1 MNDGVGARMMGNGLR
16 YGERKLTKKKLAK
29 SSIKMVTP
37 NKYTALATY
46 IEETPSPPEQ
56 FPNDERTLAK
66 QTRQKK
72 RPTQKH
78 VRHTLWL
85 LAQQESAFLER
96 SITRAENEAAELAKR
111 DKTNKQRMSIDKN
124 HQLPNHQLEWKQ
136 KAKNASQN
144 ITGSIYRALKLAKT
158 SFTKTKTVSFATT
171 RQVRIFQDKEI
182 AAMITY
188 DSGADGHYLS
198 ERDQINVG
206 LEVANGGTSTARHVI
221 CLPFKQLSNRAA
233 SADSF

>member
-1 MNDGVGARMMGNGLR
+1 MTIGRWQNEQARKSDPPKNTSATLR
-16 YGERKLTKKKLAK
+16 
-29 SSIKMVTP
+29 
-37 NKYTALATY
+37 
-46 IEETPSPPEQ
+46 
-56 FPNDERTLAK
+56 
-66 QTRQKK
+66 
-72 RPTQKH
+72 
-78 VRHTLWL
+78 L

-96 SITRAENEAAELAKR
+96 SITRAENEMAELAKR

-124 HQLPNHQLEWKQ
+124 HQPPNHQLEWKQ

-158 SFTKTKTVSFATT
+158 SFTKTKMVSFVTT
-171 RQVRIFQDKEI
+171 RQVQIFQDKEI

-198 ERDQINVG
+198 ERDRINVG
-206 LEVANGGTSTARHVI
+206 LEVANGGTSTARHVS
-221 CLPFKQLSNRAA
+221 CLPFKQLSNQAA

>member
-1 MNDGVGARMMGNGLR
+1 MNDDVGARMMENGLR
-16 YGERKLTKKKLAK
+16 YGERKLTKK

-37 NKYTALATY
+37 NEYTALATY
-46 IEETPSPPEQ
+46 IEETPSPPEL
-56 FPNDERTLAK
+56 FPNDDRPLAK
-66 QTRQKK
+66 RTREKK

-78 VRHTLWL
+78 IRHTLRL
-85 LAQQESAFLER
+85 LAQQESAFLEQ
-96 SITRAENEAAELAKR
+96 SITRAENKTTELAKR

-136 KAKNASQN
+136 KATNVSHN
-144 ITGSIYRALKLAKT
+144 ITGSIYRELKFAKT
-158 SFTKTKTVSFATT
+158 LFTKTKMVSFAMT

-198 ERDQINVG
+198 ERDRINVG
-206 LEVANGGTSTARHVI
+206 LPILQPST
-221 CLPFKQLSNRAA
+221 K
-233 SADSF
+233 